1 MFIYE
6 ENDLVMVML
15 KNMFSFRSHEV
26 ALTKGLLEGCKVHV
40 TKKVK
45 PEPSQMKGTNCN
57 HNFKE
62 LLNTLS
68 VFKWLSNLY
77 GSVFS
82 FSGSY

>member
-62 LLNTLS
+62 LLNTLR
-68 VFKWLSNLY
+68 VF
-77 GSVFS
+77 
-82 FSGSY
+82 

>member
-1 MFIYE
+1 M
-6 ENDLVMVML
+6 MVML
-15 KNMFSFRSHEV
+15 KNMFSFRSHQV

-62 LLNTLS
+62 LLNT
-68 VFKWLSNLY
+68 
-77 GSVFS
+77 
-82 FSGSY
+82 

>member
-1 MFIYE
+1 
-6 ENDLVMVML
+6 
-15 KNMFSFRSHEV
+15 MFSFRSHEV

-68 VFKWLSNLY
+68 VLSGY
-77 GSVFS
+77 QSCMGQSSHFQAVTRRKIHCM
-82 FSGSY
+82 